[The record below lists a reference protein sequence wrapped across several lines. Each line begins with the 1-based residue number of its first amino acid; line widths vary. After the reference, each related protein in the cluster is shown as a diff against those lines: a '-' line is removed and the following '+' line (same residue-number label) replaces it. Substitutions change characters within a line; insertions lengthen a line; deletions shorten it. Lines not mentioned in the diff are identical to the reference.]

1 MCIIS
6 KNWEVCLSKQK
17 KKLKLGG
24 CNRGIT
30 SGAPLISHM
39 LSDISILPPCN
50 GGCKCVNSKNWE
62 KIVRVLECELSP
74 LPLPSI
80 FFPYIWHPLSLL
92 LKWWGD
98 IFEIS
103 GGEQGFSE
111 GTRQNSKS

>member
-1 MCIIS
+1 MGQRHLDLTRKLNNDNMCIIS

-50 GGCKCVNSKNWE
+50 GGCKCVNSKN
-62 KIVRVLECELSP
+62 
-74 LPLPSI
+74 
-80 FFPYIWHPLSLL
+80 
-92 LKWWGD
+92 
-98 IFEIS
+98 
-103 GGEQGFSE
+103 
-111 GTRQNSKS
+111 